1 MKKIVLLLIS
11 LGLIGA
17 CGFGLFQ
24 LYKLSRAEKAAEG
37 SEEKPVES
45 RQFVT
50 TNSAGQIVVKLN
62 DEEQKK
68 FGIQTTNLS
77 EIVKENQFYAFGS
90 VLDVS
95 PLVGYL
101 TDLKTA
107 HINLGLAKRT
117 FARMKTLYETGK
129 NAPLKDVE
137 NAEAEVI
144 KQDETIR
151 GILNKIAIQWGE
163 EIAANKDIESFLR
176 QFIEHKQCLIRVD
189 LLPGQS
195 LENPPKSVK
204 ISLVNEEKNSYEGQ
218 YFATPKV
225 VEAGNIS
232 RSFIYLVKDSSLPVG
247 MKVKAMFDL
256 GLKIKG
262 LFLPESA
269 TVRASGSLWVYKKS
283 NPDEF
288 LRVHIKPESP
298 VDGGWIITDS
308 VKPSDLIVVKGAQ
321 MLLSEEL
328 KSQIRLVE

>member
-1 MKKIVLLLIS
+1 MKKIVLLLFS
-11 LGLIGA
+11 LVLIGA

-50 TNSAGQIVVKLN
+50 TNSAGQTVVKLN

-68 FGIQTTNLS
+68 YGIQTTNLS

-107 HINLGLAKRT
+107 HINLDLAKRT
-117 FARMKTLYETGK
+117 FARMKRLYETGK
-129 NAPLKDVE
+129 NASLKDVE

-144 KQDETIR
+144 KQEETIR

-204 ISLVNEEKNSYEGQ
+204 ISLVDEKKSYEGE
-218 YFATPKV
+218 YFAAPKV

-232 RSFIYLVKDSSLPVG
+232 RSFIYLVKDGSLPVG
-247 MKVKAMFDL
+247 MKVKAVFDL
-256 GLKIKG
+256 GSKIKG

-269 TVRASGSLWVYKKS
+269 TVRAYGSLWVYKKS

-288 LRVHIKPESP
+288 LRIPIKPESP

-308 VKPSDLIVVKGAQ
+308 VKPSELIVVKGAQ